1 MSNLKADSKN
11 FKLVELIA
19 QLRPPRPKRL
29 AADAVEDV
37 ERMEVDAV
45 RLQGTGSGGL
55 LHFGELE
62 QRVDLASSS
71 LTYSADVSADVSA

>member
-11 FKLVELIA
+11 FTLVELIA

-55 LHFGELE
+55 LHFGELDIE
-62 QRVDLASSS
+62 LICASR
-71 LTYSADVSADVSA
+71 A